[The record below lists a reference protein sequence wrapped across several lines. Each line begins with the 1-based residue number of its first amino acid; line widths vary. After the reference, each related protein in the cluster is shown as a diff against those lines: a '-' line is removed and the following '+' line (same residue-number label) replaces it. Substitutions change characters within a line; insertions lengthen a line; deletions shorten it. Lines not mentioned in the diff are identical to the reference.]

1 MINGDYLG
9 RVYVAGA
16 VHQPYNDSIEGT
28 VPGVSRSLPLGD
40 EGLMTMTNQIID
52 RFVMMGDVSKSAK
65 KSKVKKSMRESS
77 IRKNETHEWV
87 DV

>member
-1 MINGDYLG
+1 
-9 RVYVAGA
+9 
-16 VHQPYNDSIEGT
+16 
-28 VPGVSRSLPLGD
+28 
-40 EGLMTMTNQIID
+40 MTMTNQIID